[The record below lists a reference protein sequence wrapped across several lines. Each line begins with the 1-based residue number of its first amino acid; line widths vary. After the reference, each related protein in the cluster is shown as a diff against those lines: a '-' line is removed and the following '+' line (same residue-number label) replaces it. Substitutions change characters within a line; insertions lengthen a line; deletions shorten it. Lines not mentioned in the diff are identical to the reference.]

1 MELLRPI
8 MLTVAGAWLTE
19 SRRVVGGTYIDEIS
33 SSKASLQVTVFR
45 DGRTIFREDFFF
57 SGLRKH
63 CAAEACMVIK
73 LVLRARESD
82 VALEC
87 VRRSVGAPTPH
98 ACQGNGSNYFE
109 DLFAR

>member
-1 MELLRPI
+1 MVSR
-8 MLTVAGAWLTE
+8 AG
-19 SRRVVGGTYIDEIS
+19 IHEIS
-33 SSKASLQVTVFR
+33 PSQASLEVAILRRAYSV
-45 DGRTIFREDFFF
+45 FREDFFF
-57 SGLRKH
+57 AGLRKH

-73 LVLRARESD
+73 LVLRVRESD

-109 DLFAR
+109 DLLAR

>member
-1 MELLRPI
+1 MMSAAEP
-8 MLTVAGAWLTE
+8 WLTE
-19 SRRVVGGTYIDEIS
+19 SRQVVGGADIDES
-33 SSKASLQVTVFR
+33 SPSQALLQGTVFR
-45 DGRTIFREDFFF
+45 ESRTILREDFFF

-63 CAAEACMVIK
+63 CAAEAGVVIK
-73 LVLRARESD
+73 LVLRVRESD